1 MDTTD
6 IRTRVELRVKCL
18 RLDRGLRQERLAND
32 IGMAQSYLAEVESG
46 KRNVSLVNL
55 ERIARGLGVP
65 VRDLFDEEPYW

>member
-6 IRTRVELRVKCL
+6 IRTRVGLRVKCL